1 MERFQNKFFYL
12 SIFARIMENKVV
24 LVTGG
29 LGYIGSHTVVEL
41 ISAGFTPVI
50 VDNLAN
56 SSVQRLLSLEELTG
70 VKISFEQVDCTDED
84 EMRRVF
90 STFEIASVIH
100 FAAFKSVEESQKMP
114 EAYKRNNVGSTKIL
128 LKLMEEFS
136 VERFVFSSSCTVY
149 GTPEIN
155 PVSESTP
162 RLPAASVY
170 GQTKQDCEDLIFE
183 VSKNAP
189 FQSVVLRYFNPVG
202 AHPSAKIGESTND
215 APTNLIPLVCEVA
228 SGKRAKLFI
237 FGEDYDTPD
246 GSCIRDYIH
255 VVDLAKAHVLALNL
269 SKENRLEIF
278 NLGVGKG
285 YSVKEVVERF
295 QKINGVELNVEVTGR
310 RSGDVPA
317 IWAVPNYAEEKLSWK
332 CQMTIEDALAHAW
345 NWTKTQVK

>member
-1 MERFQNKFFYL
+1 
-12 SIFARIMENKVV
+12 
-24 LVTGG
+24 
-29 LGYIGSHTVVEL
+29 
-41 ISAGFTPVI
+41 
-50 VDNLAN
+50 
-56 SSVQRLLSLEELTG
+56 LL
-70 VKISFEQVDCTDED
+70 Q
-84 EMRRVF
+84 
-90 STFEIASVIH
+90 
-100 FAAFKSVEESQKMP
+100 
-114 EAYKRNNVGSTKIL
+114 
-128 LKLMEEFS
+128 LMEEFS

-149 GTPEIN
+149 GTPENN
-155 PVSESTP
+155 PVSEQTP

-183 VSKNAP
+183 ASNHVP

-228 SGKRAKLFI
+228 TGKRAKLFV

-269 SKENRLEIF
+269 SRETKLEIF

-285 YSVKEVVERF
+285 YSVKEVVDRF
-295 QKINGVELNVEVTGR
+295 QKINGVTLNVEITGR

-317 IWAVPNYAEEKLSWK
+317 IWAVPDYAEMKMGWK
-332 CQMTIEDALAHAW
+332 CHLTIDDALAHAW

>member
-1 MERFQNKFFYL
+1 
-12 SIFARIMENKVV
+12 MENKTV

-56 SSVQRLLSLEELTG
+56 STIGRLASLEDLTG
-70 VKISFEQVDCTDED
+70 SKIAFEEVDCTNES

-90 STFEIASVIH
+90 STYKINSVIH

-114 EAYKRNNVGSTKIL
+114 EAYMRNNVGSTKVL
-128 LKLMEEFS
+128 VQLMEEFS

-155 PVSESTP
+155 PVSEKTP

-183 VSKNAP
+183 ASKSAI

-228 SGKRAKLFI
+228 SGKRSKLFV

-269 SKENRLEIF
+269 SRDSKLEIF

-285 YSVKEVVERF
+285 YSVKEVVDRF
-295 QKINGVELNVEVTGR
+295 QKINNVTLNVEITGR

-317 IWAVPNYAEEKLSWK
+317 IWAVPDYAEQKLGWK
-332 CQMTIEDALAHAW
+332 CEMTIEDALAHAW
-345 NWTKTQVK
+345 NWTRTQIK

>member
-1 MERFQNKFFYL
+1 MNNK
-12 SIFARIMENKVV
+12 IV

-41 ISAGFTPVI
+41 IAAGYSPVI

-56 SSVQRLLSLEELTG
+56 STIKRLESLEELTG
-70 VKISFEQVDCTDED
+70 SKIFFEQVDCTSEE

-90 STFEIASVIH
+90 SSYKIESVIH

-114 EAYKRNNVGSTKIL
+114 EAYMYNNVGSTRVL
-128 LKLMEEFS
+128 LKLMEEFM

-149 GTPEIN
+149 GTPELN
-155 PVSESTP
+155 PVSEKTP

-183 VSKNAP
+183 ASNSVP

-228 SGKRAKLFI
+228 SGKRAKLFV

-269 SKENRLEIF
+269 PREFKLEIF

-295 QKINGVELNVEVTGR
+295 QQVNNVTLNVEITGR

-317 IWAVPNYAEEKLSWK
+317 IWAVPYYAEEKLGWK
-332 CQMTIEDALAHAW
+332 CQMTIEDALTHAW
-345 NWTKTQVK
+345 NWTKTQLK

>member
-1 MERFQNKFFYL
+1 
-12 SIFARIMENKVV
+12 
-24 LVTGG
+24 
-29 LGYIGSHTVVEL
+29 
-41 ISAGFTPVI
+41 
-50 VDNLAN
+50 
-56 SSVQRLLSLEELTG
+56 
-70 VKISFEQVDCTDED
+70 
-84 EMRRVF
+84 
-90 STFEIASVIH
+90 
-100 FAAFKSVEESQKMP
+100 VEESQKMP
-114 EAYKRNNVGSTKIL
+114 EAYMRNNVGSTKVL
-128 LKLMEEFS
+128 VQLMEEFS

-155 PVSESTP
+155 PVSEKTP

-183 VSKNAP
+183 ASKSAI

-228 SGKRAKLFI
+228 SGKRSKLFV

-269 SKENRLEIF
+269 SRDSKLEIF

-285 YSVKEVVERF
+285 YSVKEVVDRF
-295 QKINGVELNVEVTGR
+295 QKINNVTLNVEITGR

-317 IWAVPNYAEEKLSWK
+317 IWAVPDYAEQKLGWK
-332 CQMTIEDALAHAW
+332 CEMTIEDALAHAW
-345 NWTKTQVK
+345 NWTRTQIK

>member
-1 MERFQNKFFYL
+1 
-12 SIFARIMENKVV
+12 MENSIV

-56 SSVQRLLSLEELTG
+56 SSMSRLSSLEELTG
-70 VKISFEQVDCTDED
+70 KSISFEEVDCTNEA

-90 STFEIASVIH
+90 STYKINSVIH
-100 FAAFKSVEESQKMP
+100 FAAFKSVEESQKIP
-114 EAYKRNNVGSTKIL
+114 EAYMRNNVGSTKVL
-128 LKLMEEFS
+128 LQLMNEFNL
-136 VERFVFSSSCTVY
+136 ERFVFSSSCTVY
-149 GTPEIN
+149 GTPEVN
-155 PVSESTP
+155 PVSEKTP

-170 GQTKQDCEDLIFE
+170 GQTKQDCEDLIFAA
-183 VSKNAP
+183 SKEAP

-228 SGKRAKLFI
+228 TGKREKLFV

-269 SKENRLEIF
+269 SKETKLEIF

-285 YSVKEVVERF
+285 YSVKEVVDCF
-295 QKINGVELNVEVTGR
+295 QKINGVSLKVEITGR

-317 IWAVPNYAEEKLSWK
+317 IWAVPDYAEMKMGWK
-332 CQMTIEDALAHAW
+332 CQLTIDDALAHAW
-345 NWTKTQVK
+345 NWTKNQVK

>member
-1 MERFQNKFFYL
+1 MSSKR
-12 SIFARIMENKVV
+12 V

-41 ISAGFTPVI
+41 ISAGFSPVI
-50 VDNLAN
+50 IDNLAN
-56 SSVQRLLSLEELTG
+56 STIGRLSSLEDLTG
-70 VKISFEQVDCTDED
+70 VKIAFEQVDCANES

-90 STFEIASVIH
+90 SSYEINSVIH

-114 EAYKRNNVGSTKIL
+114 EAYMRNNVGSTKVL

-155 PVSESTP
+155 PVSEKTP

-183 VSKNAP
+183 ASKSVS

-228 SGKRAKLFI
+228 SGKREKLFV

-269 SKENRLEIF
+269 SKETKLEIF

-285 YSVKEVVERF
+285 YSVKEVVDRF
-295 QKINGVELNVEVTGR
+295 QKINNVTLNVEITGR

-317 IWAVPNYAEEKLSWK
+317 IWAVPDYAEEKLGWK

>member
-1 MERFQNKFFYL
+1 MLRFYL
-12 SIFARIMENKVV
+12 AIFASVMENKTV

-56 SSVQRLLSLEELTG
+56 STIGRLSNLEELTG
-70 VKISFEQVDCTDED
+70 VKISYEQVDCLNVS
-84 EMRRVF
+84 EMHRVF
-90 STFEIASVIH
+90 STYKIGAVIH

-114 EAYKRNNVGSTKIL
+114 EAYMLNNVGSTKVL

-149 GTPEIN
+149 GTPEVN
-155 PVSESTP
+155 PVTEQTP

-183 VSKNAP
+183 ASKSVP

-215 APTNLIPLVCEVA
+215 SPTNLIPLVCEVA
-228 SGKRAKLFI
+228 TGKRAKLFV

-269 SKENRLEIF
+269 SKENKLEIF

-285 YSVKEVVERF
+285 YSVKEVVDCF
-295 QKINGVELNVEVTGR
+295 QKINNVTLNVEITGR

-317 IWAVPNYAEEKLSWK
+317 IWAVPVYAEEKLGWK

-345 NWTKTQVK
+345 NWTRTQVK

>member
-1 MERFQNKFFYL
+1 
-12 SIFARIMENKVV
+12 MENKTV

-41 ISAGFTPVI
+41 ISAGYSPLI

-56 SSVQRLLSLEELTG
+56 STLGRLSSLEDLTG
-70 VKISFEQVDCTDED
+70 VKISFEQVDCTDAS

-90 STFEIASVIH
+90 STYKINSVIH

-114 EAYKRNNVGSTKIL
+114 EAYMRNNVGSTKVL
-128 LKLMEEFS
+128 LQLMEEFS
-136 VERFVFSSSCTVY
+136 IERFVFSSSCTVY

-155 PVSESTP
+155 PVSENTP

-183 VSKNAP
+183 ASKSVP

-228 SGKRAKLFI
+228 TGKRAKLFV

-246 GSCIRDYIH
+246 GSCIRDYLH

-269 SKENRLEIF
+269 SRELKLEIF

-285 YSVKEVVERF
+285 YSVKEVVDRF
-295 QKINGVELNVEVTGR
+295 QKINGVSLNVEITGR

-317 IWAVPNYAEEKLSWK
+317 IWAAPDYAEMKLGWK
-332 CQMTIEDALAHAW
+332 CHLTIDDALAHAW
-345 NWTKTQVK
+345 NWTRAQVK

>member
-1 MERFQNKFFYL
+1 
-12 SIFARIMENKVV
+12 MENKTV

-41 ISAGFTPVI
+41 ISAGYSPVI

-56 SSVQRLLSLEELTG
+56 STIGRLSSLEDLTG
-70 VKISFEQVDCTDED
+70 VKIAFEQVDCTNES

-90 STFEIASVIH
+90 STYKINSVIH

-114 EAYKRNNVGSTKIL
+114 EAYMRNNVGSTKVL
-128 LKLMEEFS
+128 LQLMEEFS

-183 VSKNAP
+183 AAKSVP

-202 AHPSAKIGESTND
+202 AHPSAKI
-215 APTNLIPLVCEVA
+215 
-228 SGKRAKLFI
+228 
-237 FGEDYDTPD
+237 
-246 GSCIRDYIH
+246 
-255 VVDLAKAHVLALNL
+255 
-269 SKENRLEIF
+269 
-278 NLGVGKG
+278 
-285 YSVKEVVERF
+285 
-295 QKINGVELNVEVTGR
+295 
-310 RSGDVPA
+310 
-317 IWAVPNYAEEKLSWK
+317 
-332 CQMTIEDALAHAW
+332 
-345 NWTKTQVK
+345 